1 MNIYESFPIFFYEV
15 DKSTGGLSSRL
26 EKKQTINSWKRHALC
41 DWILSYEKNR
51 GKEKIDRLP
60 KSLPRPFSVWSS
72 WA

>member
-41 DWILSYEKNR
+41 DSILS
-51 GKEKIDRLP
+51 
-60 KSLPRPFSVWSS
+60 
-72 WA
+72 